1 MRDDD
6 EEMYELERA
15 LGISALDAD
24 ATHMH
29 EFFTSLTR
37 AGFNERQ
44 ALILVSLF
52 GSPDPDVV
60 VYTEDDPDGVDEGV

>member
-1 MRDDD
+1 MPDE

-24 ATHMH
+24 AAHMH
-29 EFFTSLTR
+29 EVFTSLTR

-52 GSPDPDVV
+52 GSPDPDMVV
-60 VYTEDDPDGVDEGV
+60 LTYDDNEGGDDDD